1 MANTSKKAAAA
12 EVKET
17 EIKTA
22 APEVKTEA
30 PKAEKKTEA
39 KKPAKKPA
47 AKKEAAPKA
56 APAAI
61 KETAPKTEKKAEPKK
76 SAKKPAAKKPA
87 AKKAA
92 APKAEKKPAG
102 KAAAKKTD
110 EKPAA
115 KRGGRKKSVSYDIVF
130 TAAKSKI
137 LGANTTR
144 IKYPIAANVE
154 LNGAAEGI
162 FYICINPDEQAI
174 AVEPY
179 KYNDYDVEIRADAEK
194 LLEVLSGKKNVYD
207 ALADGD
213 MKIGGNIKKA
223 ILLINA
229 AF

>member
-1 MANTSKKAAAA
+1 MANTSKKASAA
-12 EVKET
+12 EVKEVET
-17 EIKTA
+17 KA
-22 APEVKTEA
+22 AASEVKTEA

-76 SAKKPAAKKPA
+76 SAKKPAAKK
-87 AKKAA
+87 AA

-102 KAAAKKTD
+102 KAAAKKAD

-115 KRGGRKKSVSYDIVF
+115 KRGGRKKSVSYDNVF
-130 TAAKSKI
+130 TAAKSKV

-162 FYICINPDEQAI
+162 FYICINPDEQSI